1 MSYIQQNPADQ
12 GNSVLIF
19 IKKFLRSHVFIG
31 PRTDG
36 LKRTLAA
43 SPALTRTTWTSWT
56 AAHLSGERTDG
67 RTDRQ
72 TDNRCFSRVVP
83 YTTRRPSKN
92 RLYLNPCCCCCC
104 CCLEPFNSDT
114 VSTASECIGCET
126 MANGGRRTNNFFT
139 NSNLRRNTS
148 RKNAYTVVN

>member
-1 MSYIQQNPADQ
+1 MSYIQHNPADQ

-19 IKKFLRSHVFIG
+19 IGISTFSCVYRLSDRRAETYAGCVA
-31 PRTDG
+31 RTDQDD
-36 LKRTLAA
+36 LDFLDSSTPVRRKDR
-43 SPALTRTTWTSWT
+43 
-56 AAHLSGERTDG
+56 

-83 YTTRRPSKN
+83 DTTRRPSKN